1 MSLELRG
8 SPHPQK
14 RMVFLQS
21 LHKEIPQS
29 GWEATKLAR
38 VRATSCT
45 GGFQSNGSG
54 RVDLQ
59 QPLGK
64 RCVYGVGGGLLAGK
78 PKPTSCLLCSHSF
91 HLLPAHRA
99 MGPLIQARVTSCII
113 CMAQSSQE
121 RLSSPVQ
128 ARNPARWPAQ
138 GPQFS
143 SLMPRQMGG
152 HKALGHL
159 VTGMERDP
167 NHPACTGGLRDPLVA
182 HSLSPPALPSR
193 RPRHVRLKAKRT
205 PSL

>member
-1 MSLELRG
+1 M
-8 SPHPQK
+8 
-14 RMVFLQS
+14 
-21 LHKEIPQS
+21 IPQS

-38 VRATSCT
+38 VRATSWW
-45 GGFQSNGSG
+45 FPEQRRWQG
-54 RVDLQ
+54 RPSAAPGEEMYVR
-59 QPLGK
+59 GW
-64 RCVYGVGGGLLAGK
+64 GWTAGRESQN
-78 PKPTSCLLCSHSF
+78 PHLVFCAPHSF

-99 MGPLIQARVTSCII
+99 AGPLIQARVTSCII

-128 ARNPARWPAQ
+128 ARNPSRWPAQ

-159 VTGMERDP
+159 ATGMERGP
-167 NHPACTGGLRDPLVA
+167 NHPACAGGLRDPLVA

-193 RPRHVRLKAKRT
+193 RTQTTCV
-205 PSL
+205 